1 MPKNIVL
8 TGPPQVGKTTV
19 LQRVGDQLEEIGH
32 AVGGVYCPECQ
43 VNGERIGIDLV
54 DAMSGDFR
62 TLAHI
67 NRETGPKVGEYRVD
81 VAAVDEMYQAAFERG
96 LDKADCI
103 ILDEIAPMQLES
115 STFPE
120 AVRSVLDDSIPVLA
134 SIAAAPTEGVIGEIK
149 RRDDCE
155 LIRMSE
161 AQRDRLPVDLA
172 ADLAA
177 LIEDY

>member
-19 LQRVGDQLEEIGH
+19 LQRVGDRLAEIGH
-32 AVGGVYCPECQ
+32 EVGGVYCPECQ

-67 NRETGPKVGEYRVD
+67 NREAGPKIGDYRVD
-81 VAAVDEMYQAAFERG
+81 VAAVEEMYEAAFERG
-96 LDKADCI
+96 LADADCI
-103 ILDEIAPMQLES
+103 ILDEIAPMQLECAS
-115 STFPE
+115 FPG
-120 AVRSVLDDSIPVLA
+120 AVRSVLNDSIPVLA
-134 SIAAAPTEGVIGEIK
+134 SIAAAPTDGVIGEIK

-155 LIRMSE
+155 MIRMTE
-161 AQRDRLPVDLA
+161 AERDRLPIDLA
-172 ADLAA
+172 ADLAV
-177 LIEDY
+177 LIEGH